1 MKIKKLVISNYKV
14 FDYLELDFTDRK
26 GHILNTIVFAGL
38 NGSGKTTILELLK
51 DLIEGNVPNQLK
63 IDTLIRL
70 EILVEKYYIDGNKNV
85 SQKSFSTVD
94 KDGNRKIDTLKE
106 YSDKYDILVF
116 DYRKEDDESHF
127 SAFSQ
132 IIKYIYPVSH
142 HLLYFYSYVK
152 PKKNDSSVKNIAEY
166 TFTAHNQ
173 QIQQAILNII
183 SSKVFANPDTAP
195 RQIFTKHVS
204 DLNKIFHN
212 LDLASKLIEVSE
224 KDLIFESANG
234 QKVRFDDLS
243 SGEKMLYFMGFTLNH
258 LNPKDTC
265 IMVDQPE
272 DSLHP
277 KWQQQI
283 VQFFQNIGTGNQV
296 ILATHSPQIIASVHP
311 ESLFVLAINE
321 QTHHVD
327 AINMEDE
334 HKHSYGVDPNRILSE
349 IMGTPLRDYKTQQHI
364 NVLTETIKRI
374 ELDPSVLELSD
385 LEKQID
391 LLAED
396 LGKQDAAIMR
406 FKNELRLLKRKIEV
420 VR

>member
-1 MKIKKLVISNYKV
+1 MKIKKLVVSNYKV
-14 FDYLELDFTDRK
+14 FDHLELDFTDKK
-26 GHILNTIVFAGL
+26 GQTLDTIVFAGL

-51 DLIEGNVPNQLK
+51 DLIEGNTPNQLK
-63 IDTLIRL
+63 AETEIRL
-70 EILVEKYYIDGNKNV
+70 EILVKKTIAN
-85 SQKSFSTVD
+85 S
-94 KDGNRKIDTLKE
+94 LKHLE
-106 YSDKYDILVF
+106 SGEVLPIKPYSADYDILIF
-116 DYRKEDDESHF
+116 DFKKEEKVNRKSIEFHF
-127 SAFSQ
+127 VSLGRTISYIFSP
-132 IIKYIYPVSH
+132 YNTG
-142 HLLYFYSYVK
+142 LYFYA
-152 PKKNDSSVKNIAEY
+152 NDKLNTNVSTNILSF
-166 TFTAHNQ
+166 TFTSDNK
-173 QIQQAILNII
+173 QIREAILNII
-183 SSKVFANPDTAP
+183 KEKVFGNPDEAP
-195 RQIFTKHVS
+195 RQIFKKQVA

-212 LDLASKLIEVSE
+212 LNIYSKLIEVNE

-258 LNPKDTC
+258 LNPNDTC

-283 VQFFQNIGTGNQV
+283 VQFFNNIGSGNQV

-321 QTHHVD
+321 ETHHVE
-327 AINMEDE
+327 AINMADE

-349 IMGTPLRDYKTQQHI
+349 IMGTPLRDYKTQQYI
-364 NVLTETIKRI
+364 NALTETIKRV
-374 ELDPSVLELSD
+374 EADPSVSDLSE

-406 FKNELRLLKRKIEV
+406 FKNELRLLKRKTEV